1 MTREEAKRIVNLYS
15 IIEAYANGET
25 IEAFNEP
32 TGEWREHEKYS
43 FTWSPEHYR
52 IKPKP
57 EFRPF
62 KNLAECLEEMKKHDC
77 FGWVINKYTK
87 IPINMILIC
96 DHFCRF
102 IDEEQNYDCDYKE
115 MLKDYTFLDGT
126 PFGIK
131 ELK

>member
-1 MTREEAKRIVNLYS
+1 MTREEAKKIVNLYS

-25 IEAFNEP
+25 IEVFDEP
-32 TGEWREHEKYS
+32 GKWKELEKYS

-52 IKPKP
+52 IKPKL

-62 KNLAECLEEMKKHDC
+62 KNSAECLEEMKKHNC
-77 FGWVINKYTK
+77 FGWVINKFTK
-87 IPINMILIC
+87 ISINMILIC

-102 IDEEQNYDCDYKE
+102 IDEEQNYDCNYEE

-131 ELK
+131 VEI